1 MLHSQAFHITCRDRQ
16 SQYVALPMCSP
27 SPKSTLSR
35 CTSDP
40 ITCQYVA
47 HRLVR
52 WRNSHTHDERFITH
66 VKKRKIT
73 CQQSRLKTARK
84 LLSTRWG
91 LTQSSSRSTVP
102 SRIVPWTPLWHTWP
116 NGLANSVA

>member
-1 MLHSQAFHITCRDRQ
+1 MLHSQAFYITCRDRQ

-47 HRLVR
+47 HRFSTCTV
-52 WRNSHTHDERFITH
+52 WNTKEEERSGEWYGQWSKNLLFEHIH
-66 VKKRKIT
+66 P
-73 CQQSRLKTARK
+73 SGRLLKGCPFPSGLLARK
-84 LLSTRWG
+84 QMGSAF
-91 LTQSSSRSTVP
+91 SR
-102 SRIVPWTPLWHTWP
+102 R
-116 NGLANSVA
+116 

>member
-47 HRLVR
+47 HRFSTCTVWEHKR
-52 WRNSHTHDERFITH
+52 GG
-66 VKKRKIT
+66 KKRKIT